1 MSFWQV
7 PCVVDNI
14 AFILLEPRCV
24 QLNLR
29 GASLLFFISSGD
41 DRYISRAIWE
51 LCIRNKKK
59 AGTAG
64 QPVTPLRPPLKQSK
78 EEQPEGN
85 RADKQ
90 KKGFVKVEEKGVLL
104 KVRGEVW
111 RWLH

>member
-1 MSFWQV
+1 M
-7 PCVVDNI
+7 
-14 AFILLEPRCV
+14 EPRCV

-29 GASLLFFISSGD
+29 GASLLLFVNSGD

-51 LCIRNKKK
+51 LRPRNKR

-64 QPVTPLRPPLKQSK
+64 QPATPLRPPLKESN

-90 KKGFVKVEEKGVLL
+90 KKGFVKVEEEDVRL
-104 KVRGEVW
+104 KVRVEVW
-111 RWLH
+111 R